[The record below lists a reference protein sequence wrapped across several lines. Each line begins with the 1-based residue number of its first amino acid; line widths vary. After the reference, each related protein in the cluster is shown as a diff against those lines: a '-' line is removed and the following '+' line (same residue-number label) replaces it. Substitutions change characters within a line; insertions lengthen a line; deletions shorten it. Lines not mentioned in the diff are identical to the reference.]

1 MSISP
6 FGVRGA
12 VVIETSPRSSPDVV
26 WDDRPTVRA
35 VACGT
40 REVQLAPW
48 VEAAGMRFLGWQALQ
63 DPHDWSSETSDVVVI
78 DVMTEAADTGAQI
91 RELVC
96 AIAAADIPIV
106 VKTTLILIEPVMQWL
121 GSVPATILCNPRDEE
136 AILALADLVG
146 TGSTLP
152 LHGGLDPQI
161 VSVTA
166 HPRDLGAADPARVA
180 EAAEQDE
187 VDQLPKLVTDPESFA
202 RQIDEFVRLRSLR
215 SQLFGENLFYDPVWN
230 MLLDLMIA
238 RLRGRQISVTSL
250 CIASGVPE
258 TTALRLIGDLTRRA
272 VLVRKDDAS
281 DGRRVFIELTNR
293 HANAVAR
300 WLLAAAALPGRCRL

>member
-1 MSISP
+1 
-6 FGVRGA
+6 
-12 VVIETSPRSSPDVV
+12 
-26 WDDRPTVRA
+26 
-35 VACGT
+35 
-40 REVQLAPW
+40 
-48 VEAAGMRFLGWQALQ
+48 MRFLGSLTLHG
-63 DPHDWSSETSDVVVI
+63 PHDWSSETADVVVI
-78 DVMTEAADTGAQI
+78 DATAEAVDTEKRIRSLIDAVASADVA
-91 RELVC
+91 
-96 AIAAADIPIV
+96 IV
-106 VKTTLILIEPVMQWL
+106 VKATLILVEPVMQWL

-136 AILALADLVG
+136 AISALAELAG
-146 TGSTLP
+146 TGSIP
-152 LHGGLDPQI
+152 PFHGGLDPRGNSI
-161 VSVTA
+161 MA
-166 HPRDLGAADPARVA
+166 YPGDRGAADPARES
-180 EAAEQDE
+180 EATRQDE
-187 VDQLPKLVTDPESFA
+187 DDQLPKLVRNPENFA

-215 SQLFGENLFYDPVWN
+215 NQLFGENLFYDPVWN

-258 TTALRLIGDLTRRA
+258 TTALRLIGELTRRA